1 MSDPRPQR
9 RDLLRLAAYLH
20 GRVGAILQS
29 WRDAVD
35 ADPTI
40 TAAATLARAQ
50 FVDHVPRILGAFE
63 EQLRA
68 RGEAEQEA
76 AADAQREGAADHGVH
91 RWLHGYHYRETM
103 REWGHLQLCLSHE
116 IEVFTLAEPNL
127 DPHAMSAARH
137 LMTRLFVEC
146 MVESASGHV
155 RLQEIEASSR
165 LRDLEQVL
173 SSVRAL
179 ERERAQLWHEA
190 AHDLRGNAGAVRL
203 AATVLAR
210 APIDSRA
217 PDAARSV
224 ERTAEALTSLLDDL
238 IELTRLE
245 AGRERRKLGTF
256 DAAGLVRELTT
267 AFDPLAA
274 ERGLSLTRRIPAA
287 LPVTGDANKVRRIL
301 QNLLLNALKYTE
313 RGGVVVNVSELQVGT
328 SPSWEVLIQDTG
340 IGIADRSSPAIARL
354 LRVATR
360 EADAL
365 AAETTHTAPEPLPTL
380 ESQSAGVEIPP
391 PGEGVGLTIV
401 KRLCELLDATIEC
414 DTAPARGTTFRLVFP
429 RHYDAES
436 PPQAPA

>member
-1 MSDPRPQR
+1 MSDPQPQR

-20 GRVGAILQS
+20 GRVDAILQS
-29 WRDAVD
+29 WREAVD

-50 FVDHVPRILGAFE
+50 FVDHVPRILAAFE

-103 REWGHLQLCLSHE
+103 REWGHLQLCLSK
-116 IEVFTLAEPNL
+116 EVEAFTLSEANL
-127 DPHAMSAARH
+127 DANAMSTARC

-155 RLQEIEASSR
+155 RLLEIEASSR

-203 AATVLAR
+203 AASVLAR

-217 PDAARSV
+217 PDAVRSV
-224 ERTAEALTSLLDDL
+224 ERTAQALTSLLDDL

-245 AGRERRKLGTF
+245 AGRERRKIAAF
-256 DAAGLVRELTT
+256 DAATLVRELSTT
-267 AFDPLAA
+267 FDPLAA
-274 ERGLSLTRRIPAA
+274 ERGLSLRVEIPAA
-287 LPVTGDANKVRRIL
+287 LPVSGDANKVRRIL

-313 RGGVVVNVSELQVGT
+313 RGGVIVNVSELQVGDA
-328 SPSWEVLIQDTG
+328 PSWEVLIQDTG

-360 EADAL
+360 EGDAL
-365 AAETTHTAPEPLPTL
+365 AAEATRTAPDPLPTL
-380 ESQSAGVEIPP
+380 RSQSVGDGVAP

-401 KRLCELLDATIEC
+401 KRLCEPLDATIEC

-429 RHYDAES
+429 CRYDVES
-436 PPQAPA
+436 SPQPAT